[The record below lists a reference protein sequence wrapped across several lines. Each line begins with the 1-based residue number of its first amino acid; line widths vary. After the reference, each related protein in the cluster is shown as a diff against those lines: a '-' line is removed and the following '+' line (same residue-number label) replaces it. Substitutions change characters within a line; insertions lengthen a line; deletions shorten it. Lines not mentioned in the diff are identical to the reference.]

1 MTTETPHSAFR
12 TPHSQDGII
21 VIDKPADWTSHDV
34 VAKLR
39 GLLKTRRI
47 GHTGTLDPFAT
58 GVLVM
63 CVNRATRLVQYLTA
77 EDKEY
82 VATMRLGFATDTGDL
97 TGVQIGEAM
106 DASHVT
112 AADIEAVLPRFRGVI
127 QQTPPMYSAKKI
139 NGQKLYELARR
150 GETVERA
157 AVTLEIKELEVR
169 SPAFRRNDSP
179 AQDLPPEGGTTYSF
193 TLRVVCSSGTYIR
206 TLAEDIGHALGVGAH
221 LTALRRTRAGT
232 HTLEQAHTLAAL
244 AEMDAMPQLMP
255 MRTALNFPELVV
267 SNDERAALFNGKALY
282 REAAAGLAQCVDQTG
297 ELIAIVEYLTEKKGW
312 QPRVVFHVQPA
323 N

>member
-1 MTTETPHSAFR
+1 MND
-12 TPHSQDGII
+12 DGILI
-21 VIDKPADWTSHDV
+21 IDKPADWTSHDV

-63 CVNRATRLVQYLTA
+63 CVNRATRLVQFLTA

-97 TGVQIGEAM
+97 TGKPIGEVV
-106 DASHVT
+106 DASHIT
-112 AADIEAVLPRFRGVI
+112 AADVESVLPRFRGLI

-139 NGQKLYELARR
+139 DGKKLYELARR

-157 AVTLEIKELEVR
+157 AITVEIQELEVV
-169 SPAFRRNDSP
+169 SGAV
-179 AQDLPPEGGTTYSF
+179 GGF

-206 TLAEDIGHALGVGAH
+206 TLAEDIGKVLGVGAH
-221 LTALRRTRAGT
+221 LIALRRTRAGR
-232 HTLEQAHTLAAL
+232 HTLAEAHKLEAL
-244 AEMDAMPQLMP
+244 AEAVPQLIAMPA
-255 MRTALNFPELVV
+255 ALNFPTFAV
-267 SNDERAALFNGKALY
+267 SDGERDSLWHGKILR
-282 REAAAGLAQCVDQTG
+282 REASVGFAQCVDATG
-297 ELIAIVEYLTEKKGW
+297 QLIALVEYLTEKKGW
-312 QPRVVFHVQPA
+312 QPRVVFHVQTNA
-323 N
+323 

>member
-1 MTTETPHSAFR
+1 MNTPHSALH
-12 TPHSQDGII
+12 TPHSQDGVI

-63 CVNRATRLVQYLTA
+63 CVNRATRLVQFLTA
-77 EDKEY
+77 DEKEY

-97 TGVQIGEAM
+97 TGVQIGEAI
-106 DASHVT
+106 DASHIT

-139 NGQKLYELARR
+139 GGQKLYELARR
-150 GETVERA
+150 GETVERS
-157 AVTLEIKELEVR
+157 AVTLEIKELEVG

-179 AQDLPPEGGTTYSF
+179 AQDLPPEGGTTNSF

-206 TLAEDIGHALGVGAH
+206 TLAEDIGKALNVGAH
-221 LTALRRTRAGT
+221 LTVLRRTRVGR
-232 HTLEQAHTLAAL
+232 HTLAQAHTLEAV
-244 AEMDAMPQLMP
+244 AEAVPQLIP
-255 MRTALNFPELVV
+255 MRTALNFPEFAV
-267 SNDERAALFNGKALY
+267 SDDERAALFNGMILQ
-282 REAAAGLAQCVDQTG
+282 RDTGVGFAQCVDPTG
-297 ELIAIVEYLTEKKGW
+297 TLIALVEYLTEKKGW
-312 QPRVVFHVQPA
+312 QPRVVFHVQTDV
-323 N
+323 